1 MSMPESPAHAAA
13 NWFEIPVRDIE
24 LAQRFYEAILDRP
37 LARERMGA
45 YTLAIFPH
53 HPDSVG
59 GCLIAGAEV
68 PVPSDQGTLVYLNAA
83 PSVDAVLSRVV
94 PAGGRVTLPRVAL
107 PGELGCIAHV
117 VDPDGNR
124 IGLHALA

>member
-53 HPDSVG
+53 HP
-59 GCLIAGAEV
+59 
-68 PVPSDQGTLVYLNAA
+68 GTSA
-83 PSVDAVLSRVV
+83 PAIRQPPTLSGWCGKMARV
-94 PAGGRVTLPRVAL
+94 
-107 PGELGCIAHV
+107 
-117 VDPDGNR
+117 
-124 IGLHALA
+124 